1 MTTYSLG
8 MTNMTNKPIGVGIIG
23 AGEGWASA
31 AHLPALAALPS
42 YRVVAVST
50 TRQESADA
58 TARHFGVPHAFD
70 RPGPLLA
77 LPDVELVLVSV
88 RAPRHAPLVREAL
101 AAGKHVLCEWPV
113 GATLAETTELAVLAK
128 SRGVVAMA
136 GLQRRFA
143 PAMQKLRTLV
153 AEGYLGRLRSV
164 HVHVALPILGARRPA
179 AWASTADLASGA
191 NALHT
196 VTAHML
202 DPILTAVGEP
212 TSFSALVARQIET
225 TTLEETGEVLPVTAP
240 DQIAVIGTLA
250 GGAVLSLRVECG
262 KRNGGGVAWTLTG
275 TEGDIEIGG
284 DLSLRGARGDG
295 QPLAPIPV
303 EPWLPKGDLSNDAH
317 DVAHLYLAIAKG
329 LRGKPDPLV
338 ATFDDAVRLRQM
350 LEAFVDAS
358 TTGKRL

>member
-1 MTTYSLG
+1 MSNT
-8 MTNMTNKPIGVGIIG
+8 PIGIGIIG
-23 AGEGWASA
+23 AGDGWAKT

-58 TARHFGVPHAFD
+58 TARQFGVPHAFAQHA
-70 RPGPLLA
+70 PLLA
-77 LPDVELVLVSV
+77 LPDVELVVVSV
-88 RAPRHAPLVREAL
+88 RAPRHAAIVRDVI

-113 GATLAETTELAVLAK
+113 GANLAETTELAALAK
-128 SRGVVAMA
+128 ARGIHAMA

-143 PAMQKLRTLV
+143 PSMQKLGALV
-153 AEGYLGRLRSV
+153 AEGYLGTLRSV

-179 AWASTADLASGA
+179 AWASTADLANGA

-202 DPILTAVGEP
+202 DPILAAVGAP

-225 TTLEETGEVLPVTAP
+225 TTLEETGEILPVTAP

-250 GGAVLSLRVECG
+250 GGAVLSVRVECG
-262 KRNGGGVAWTLTG
+262 KRNGPALAWTLTG
-275 TEGDIEIGG
+275 TEGDLEVGA

-295 QPLAPIPV
+295 QPLAVIPA
-303 EPWLPKGDLSNDAH
+303 EPWLPKGELSSDAH
-317 DVAHLYLAIAKG
+317 EVAHLYLGIDKG
-329 LRGKPDPLV
+329 LRTSTLDPLV
-338 ATFDDAVRLRQM
+338 ATFDDGVRLRQM
-350 LEAFVDAS
+350 LEAFVASS
-358 TTGKRL
+358 TTGRRVDWP

>member
-1 MTTYSLG
+1 
-8 MTNMTNKPIGVGIIG
+8 MTNEKIGVGIIG
-23 AGEGWASA
+23 AGEGWAKA

-58 TARHFGVPHAFD
+58 TARQFGVPHAFG
-70 RPGPLLA
+70 RHAPLLA
-77 LPDVELVLVSV
+77 LPDVELVVVSV
-88 RAPRHAPLVREAL
+88 RAPRHAALVREAI

-113 GATLAETTELAVLAK
+113 GTTLAETTELAALAK
-128 SRGVVAMA
+128 SRGVHAVA

-153 AEGYLGRLRSV
+153 AEGYLGTLRSV
-164 HVHVALPILGARRPA
+164 HVQVALPILGARRPA
-179 AWASTADLASGA
+179 SSAFTADLANGT

-202 DPILTAVGEP
+202 DPILAAIGQP
-212 TSFSALVARQIET
+212 ASFSALVARQLET
-225 TTLEETGEVLPVTAP
+225 TTLEETGEVIPVTVP

-250 GGAVLSLRVECG
+250 GGAVLSVRVECA
-262 KRNGGGVAWTLTG
+262 KRNGVALSWTLTG
-275 TEGDIEIGG
+275 TEGDLEIGA

-295 QPLAPIPV
+295 QPFAPIPA
-303 EPWLPKGDLSNDAH
+303 EPWLPKGDLSSDAH
-317 DVAHLYLAIAKG
+317 EVAHLYLGIAKG
-329 LRGKPDPLV
+329 LRTPALDPLV

-350 LEAFVDAS
+350 LEAFIASS
-358 TTGKRL
+358 TTGQRVAWPGHYVP